1 MPLVDGAEALFGAVS
16 SNSAVTRSL
25 SALGSAIDEA
35 PISPL
40 AEDEAPLSPLW
51 EPIILARKPLSE
63 RSVAA
68 NVLLHGTG
76 GVNVDACRIEGDM
89 TSAHYG
95 GNQRSSIGYGGTE
108 AGRGYATQ
116 GASGRWPANVIL
128 DEEAARLL
136 DEQSGELHS
145 QRPETRLSRSRVIGV
160 TDMGTG
166 RSVEYAGTGGASRF
180 FYTAKADSA
189 ERTDGMAQRS
199 KHPTVKPLAIMVWL
213 VKLVTPPGGVVLDPF
228 LGSGTTAIACVG
240 NGFSCIGIEREAE
253 YVEEARQRVG
263 LGVEVVTWSGMPAT

>member
-68 NVLLHGTG
+68 NVLRHGTG
-76 GVNVDACRIEGDM
+76 GVNVDACRIEGDVPKPGNIKP
-89 TSAHYG
+89 TNLSGANGIYG
-95 GNQRSSIGYGGTE
+95 IDKR
-108 AGRGYATQ
+108 ATRQ
-116 GASGRWPANVIL
+116 AEWEPANGGRWPANVVL

-136 DEQSGELHS
+136 DEQGGERPSG
-145 QRPETRLSRSRVIGV
+145 SRVAGV
-160 TDMGTG
+160 RTG
-166 RSVEYAGTGGASRF
+166 LGYHGANGDGGPAIEGSAGGAARF

-189 ERTDGMAQRS
+189 ERSEGLGKRNA
-199 KHPTVKPLAIMVWL
+199 HPTVKPLSLMAWL
-213 VKLVTPPGGVVLDPF
+213 VKLVTPPGGTVLDPF
-228 LGSGTTAIACVG
+228 LGSGTTAIACLG

-253 YVEEARQRVG
+253 YVEIAADRIG
-263 LGVEVVTWSGMPAT
+263 LGCEVVA